1 MLKKDCRKNAFKCT
15 RQPFLVL
22 WVVLLS
28 SRFPACFSISGK
40 SKKRVHVLNLERVNS
55 KKLGSK
61 ATVSR
66 TYLILILLCI
76 DEAIYL
82 TLLCKGKKSRK
93 EKRDSLPRESAQLL
107 QPKKTFINFIQ
118 STASSLVQLFFL
130 ESLVFICREH
140 SRVSKILLFP
150 DCPRFCRLMKTRNR
164 KYLRASGMD
173 GIKSGE
179 SGAFIFSRRVPD
191 FCDGRRSFL
200 TNENSHLYSQG
211 RRRWISL
218 ITNPYHK

>member
-82 TLLCKGKKSRK
+82 TLLCKGKKVVRRK
-93 EKRDSLPRESAQLL
+93 GIL
-107 QPKKTFINFIQ
+107 
-118 STASSLVQLFFL
+118 FL
-130 ESLVFICREH
+130 ESQLSCFSQRKL
-140 SRVSKILLFP
+140 SLTLF
-150 DCPRFCRLMKTRNR
+150 
-164 KYLRASGMD
+164 RAL
-173 GIKSGE
+173 
-179 SGAFIFSRRVPD
+179 P
-191 FCDGRRSFL
+191 L
-200 TNENSHLYSQG
+200 HL
-211 RRRWISL
+211 
-218 ITNPYHK
+218 